1 LKGVI
6 VSIRQKLKTLYHQ
19 LRYPELRLMP
29 LQTAF
34 YGSSYGGWSVYPK
47 PLTAQSIVYSFGV
60 GEDIS
65 FDLDL
70 IRQHHCPVYAFDPTP
85 RSIAWVKSQSLP
97 TEFRLQEYGIAAY
110 DGTAQFF
117 APENPN
123 HISHTMLQKE
133 GAAITVP
140 VKRLKTIM
148 AELGHQHID
157 LLKMDIE
164 GAEYA
169 VLDDI
174 LDIPIK
180 QLLVE
185 FHHRWEGIGFE
196 KTLST
201 IRLLKDSGFQ
211 LFAMSPR
218 LEEFSFIKDSQ

>member
-1 LKGVI
+1 LKGSI
-6 VSIRQKLKTLYHQ
+6 VSIRQKLNRFYHQ
-19 LRYPELRLMP
+19 IRYPELRLKP
-29 LQTAF
+29 LPTAF
-34 YGSSYGGWSVYPK
+34 YGSSYGGWSVYAK
-47 PLTAQSIVYSFGV
+47 ALNSQSIVYSFGV

-70 IRQHHCPVYAFDPTP
+70 MRQHNCPIYAFDPTP

-97 TEFRLQEYGIAAY
+97 PEFRLQEYGIAAY
-110 DGTAQFF
+110 DGNANFF
-117 APENPN
+117 APENPS

-148 AELGHQHID
+148 RELEHSHLD

-169 VLDDI
+169 VLEDI

-185 FHHRWEGIGFE
+185 FHHRWDGIGFE
-196 KTLST
+196 KTLNA
-201 IRLLKDSGFQ
+201 IRLLKKHGFHI
-211 LFAMSPR
+211 FAISPR
-218 LEEFSFIKDSQ
+218 LEEFSFIKDSK

>member
-6 VSIRQKLKTLYHQ
+6 VSIRQKLNRFYHQ
-19 LRYPELRLMP
+19 IRYPELRLKP
-29 LQTAF
+29 LLTAF

-47 PLTAQSIVYSFGV
+47 ALNSQSIVYSFGV

-70 IRQHHCPVYAFDPTP
+70 MRHHNCPVYAFDPTP
-85 RSIAWVKSQSLP
+85 RSIAWVKTQSLP
-97 TEFRLQEYGIAAY
+97 PEFHLQEYGIATY
-110 DGTAQFF
+110 DGTADFF
-117 APENPN
+117 APENPS

-148 AELGHQHID
+148 AELEHSHLD

-169 VLDDI
+169 VLKDI
-174 LDIPIK
+174 RDIPIK

-185 FHHRWEGIGFE
+185 FHHRWDGIGFE
-196 KTLST
+196 KTLSAV
-201 IRLLKDSGFQ
+201 RLLKNHGFQ
-211 LFAMSPR
+211 VFAMSPR
-218 LEEFSFIKDSQ
+218 LEEFSFIKDKQ